1 MKKHLALLLL
11 LAITLAYS
19 CKKETED
26 SIDMG
31 FDYFP
36 TEVGAYHI
44 YSVDS
49 IVFDDYNNRIDT
61 FSFKV
66 KMEFISTFTDNANNE
81 AYRWRKSSKTD
92 TTDWAF
98 CSNNTITKSKSNIE
112 TVVEN
117 VRFVNLIFPVVAGNT
132 WDANAKNS
140 ESKIASIFSDVD
152 FDETILGKTYQNCA
166 LASYEDEVNL
176 IQEFVHYEIYAKNI
190 GLVKRKRI
198 HKELKTSGTS
208 GYNVEYLLLEYG
220 KQ

>member
-1 MKKHLALLLL
+1 
-11 LAITLAYS
+11 
-19 CKKETED
+19 
-26 SIDMG
+26 
-31 FDYFP
+31 
-36 TEVGAYHI
+36 
-44 YSVDS
+44 
-49 IVFDDYNNRIDT
+49 
-61 FSFKV
+61 
-66 KMEFISTFTDNANNE
+66 
-81 AYRWRKSSKTD
+81 
-92 TTDWAF
+92 
-98 CSNNTITKSKSNIE
+98 
-112 TVVEN
+112 VVEN